1 MSPGKLDVVKK
12 VVEQHKVDPKNEYLR
27 DKNGQSPLDLA
38 MDHMH
43 DYDGCMD
50 VALYLKSRGCGGDED
65 KPRFL
70 CAACRRG
77 RLGVVK
83 ELVEQDKVDPR
94 SVRDS
99 WNWTPLHNPC
109 YRGRKDIVQ
118 YLVEKANCDINATD
132 DIDRTTLNIAIQWNF
147 TEITGYLQPQQFAVT
162 GKSDDSRNEDSDDS
176 RNEDSDDSR
185 NEDNDDSRNEN
196 SDDSRNEG
204 SDPPTTAKT
213 QKANESMS

>member
-1 MSPGKLDVVKK
+1 
-12 VVEQHKVDPKNEYLR
+12 
-27 DKNGQSPLDLA
+27 

-94 SVRDS
+94 SECDNVLCLS
-99 WNWTPLHNPC
+99 VIYCLF
-109 YRGRKDIVQ
+109 YRCKGLLELDPSPQ
-118 YLVEKANCDINATD
+118 PM
-132 DIDRTTLNIAIQWNF
+132 
-147 TEITGYLQPQQFAVT
+147 LQGTQRHSTVL
-162 GKSDDSRNEDSDDS
+162 GG
-176 RNEDSDDSR
+176 
-185 NEDNDDSRNEN
+185 
-196 SDDSRNEG
+196 EG
-204 SDPPTTAKT
+204 
-213 QKANESMS
+213 QL